1 MRLVSLRSGTD
12 THAGL
17 LLGERVLDLPEAE
30 KERADW
36 SSLPR
41 SVRGI
46 LAGGDAVSSRIASIA
61 SDIENDAELANR
73 LVRSGA
79 LAPTDPSRLAA
90 PIPDPG
96 LMLTVGMNYHD
107 HLREM
112 GSVAPTA
119 PYSFTKNIAAIVGP
133 ADTIRL
139 PPDSPDMVDWEA
151 ELVVVIGKTCH
162 QASEAEAAA
171 CIGGYMIANDVS
183 ARNWSAA
190 VRQQTGIM
198 GPIYAWEMN
207 LLGKQF
213 PTFCPLGPA
222 LVTPDEIDDPANLAI
237 TTRING
243 EVMQSSN
250 TREMIFSPA
259 FLISHYSRFYRFQ
272 PGDII
277 LTGTPAGVGAGRN
290 PKRFLKPGEV
300 VEMTIEQIGTIR
312 NPVELGRNNSA
323 S

>member
-17 LLGERVLDLPEAE
+17 LLGERVLDLSAAAAARPDW
-30 KERADW
+30 AD
-36 SSLPR
+36 LPR

-46 LAGGDAVSSRIASIA
+46 LAGGDAVVSSVGAIANAIA
-61 SDIENDAELANR
+61 NDADLEGWLTHK
-73 LVRSGA
+73 GA
-79 LAPTDPSRLAA
+79 LAPIDPSRLAA
-90 PIPDPG
+90 PITDPG

-112 GSVAPTA
+112 NTVAPET
-119 PYSFTKNIAAIVGP
+119 PYSFTKNIAAITGP
-133 ADTIRL
+133 ADPIRL
-139 PPDSPDMVDWEA
+139 PADHPDMVDYEA
-151 ELVVVIGKTCH
+151 ELVAVIGKACH
-162 QASEAEAAA
+162 QVTEAEAAE

-222 LVTPDEIDDPANLAI
+222 LVTRDEIADPGNLAI
-237 TTRING
+237 TTRIDG

-250 TREMIFSPA
+250 TREMIFTPA
-259 FLISHYSRFYRFQ
+259 FLISHYSKFYRFQ

-277 LTGTPAGVGAGRN
+277 LTGTPAGVGAGRK
-290 PKRFLKPGEV
+290 PKRFLAPGEV
-300 VEMTIEQIGTIR
+300 VEITIEGIGTIR
-312 NPVELGRNNSA
+312 NPVELARRA
-323 S
+323 WAD

>member
-1 MRLVSLRSGTD
+1 
-12 THAGL
+12 
-17 LLGERVLDLPEAE
+17 
-30 KERADW
+30 
-36 SSLPR
+36 
-41 SVRGI
+41 
-46 LAGGDAVSSRIASIA
+46 
-61 SDIENDAELANR
+61 
-73 LVRSGA
+73 
-79 LAPTDPSRLAA
+79 
-90 PIPDPG
+90 
-96 LMLTVGMNYHD
+96 MLTVGMNYHD

-119 PYSFTKNIAAIVGP
+119 PYSFTKNIAAITGP
-133 ADTIRL
+133 SDAIRL

-151 ELVVVIGKTCH
+151 ELVVVIGKSCH
-162 QASEAEAAA
+162 QVSEAQAAA

-222 LVTPDEIDDPANLAI
+222 LVTRDEISDPANLAI

-243 EVMQSSN
+243 EIMQSSN
-250 TREMIFSPA
+250 TSEMIFSPA

-290 PKRFLKPGEV
+290 PKRFLAAGEV
-300 VEMTIEQIGTIR
+300 VEITIDQIGTIR
-312 NPVELGRNNSA
+312 NPVETGPEVKRRLRCSRQPAALPLRGLLALLSRRILRGSPGA
-323 S
+323 

>member
-1 MRLVSLRSGTD
+1 
-12 THAGL
+12 
-17 LLGERVLDLPEAE
+17 
-30 KERADW
+30 
-36 SSLPR
+36 
-41 SVRGI
+41 
-46 LAGGDAVSSRIASIA
+46 
-61 SDIENDAELANR
+61 
-73 LVRSGA
+73 
-79 LAPTDPSRLAA
+79 
-90 PIPDPG
+90 
-96 LMLTVGMNYHD
+96 MLTVGMNYHD

-119 PYSFTKNIAAIVGP
+119 PYSFTKNIAAITGP
-133 ADTIRL
+133 VDSICL

-151 ELVVVIGKTCH
+151 ELVVVIGRSCH
-162 QASEAEAAA
+162 QASEAEAAE

-222 LVTPDEIDDPANLAI
+222 LVTRDEISDPANLAI

-243 EVMQSSN
+243 EIMQSSN
-250 TREMIFSPA
+250 TSEMIFSPA

-290 PKRFLKPGEV
+290 PKRFLAPGEV
-300 VEMTIEQIGTIR
+300 VEITIEQIGSIR
-312 NPVELGRNNSA
+312 NPVELGRKEA
-323 S
+323 